1 MTGNHY
7 SWLQVQHCCQ
17 SIVSPIMEQGSIIS
31 HEILGMAKSSVTV
44 HSTPFQIFT
53 NTQLML
59 RPDVTTNL
67 WPALIRPRILKR
79 TCLSP
84 QMVLVNTTTHFPSFV
99 WTLNSG
105 SADSDGSCWSSP
117 VLRIL
122 YVFWNW
128 RTAGGAYLWLF
139 VARSHTLSAFS
150 ISIVSV
156 HLVSSCHSFLTLCSL
171 GFPQI
176 PRRSPLHLLPP
187 SGISGPWPQH
197 ISHKSGHHC
206 PDLPEDTRALWSMQH
221 GYRTSS

>member
-1 MTGNHY
+1 
-7 SWLQVQHCCQ
+7 
-17 SIVSPIMEQGSIIS
+17 
-31 HEILGMAKSSVTV
+31 MAKSSVTV
-44 HSTPFQIFT
+44 HSTHFQIFT

-67 WPALIRPRILKR
+67 WPALIWPRILKR

-84 QMVLVNTTTHFPSFV
+84 QCETVLVTTTTHFPSFV

-122 YVFWNW
+122 YIFWNW
-128 RTAGGAYLWLF
+128 RTAGRAYLWLF
-139 VARSHTLSAFS
+139 VARRNKLSGFS

-156 HLVSSCHSFLTLCSL
+156 HLVSSCHSLLNLCSL

-176 PRRSPLHLLPP
+176 PHQSLLHLLPS

-197 ISHKSGHHC
+197 ASHKSGHHC
-206 PDLPEDTRALWSMQH
+206 PDPHEDTGALWSMQH